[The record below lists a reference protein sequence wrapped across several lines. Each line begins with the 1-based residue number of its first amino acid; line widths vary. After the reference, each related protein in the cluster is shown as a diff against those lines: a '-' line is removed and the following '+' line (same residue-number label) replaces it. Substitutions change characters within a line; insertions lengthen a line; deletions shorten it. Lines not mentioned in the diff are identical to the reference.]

1 LSTYPPRDHS
11 AFNDPSISTEEV
23 QAELNVILRSRAFE
37 RSERLQKFLRYV
49 CEAALRGERSRIN
62 EYLIGNEVFGRGAD
76 YSPNEDGIVRRQ
88 AHALRRKLQAYYEN
102 EGRESQ
108 IRIELPLGHYGP
120 VFRRRASPV
129 ESETPPYTPGH
140 KEEPRWTRRQ
150 ILGYGLLFGAF
161 MFVVGWVGARRIPVT
176 DSLQASSKKFHPAI
190 MELWGPW
197 LNDSSGATICFSS
210 PFTTVVKHFTKAVP
224 LNSSPNRI
232 RVSAGE
238 ERIMRQVFDLAPGG
252 YLYMTPSLAQAKM
265 GEAISA
271 VHLAGLFSRANL
283 PMRTTQSRFLS
294 WETLRKE
301 NLILL
306 GHNEANHYL
315 DPILKKYPLGLAATD
330 GDKPRRITNAVPAPG
345 EPPEYHVAYS
355 ENPNDV
361 TQEYALV
368 SMIPSIAG
376 RHRILLINGLNT
388 QATQMA
394 TEFLTNPATAEEL
407 LARLRNGAP
416 THKGPWY
423 FQIVLRAE
431 VHDKVP
437 TKGALVTLKIL

>member
-1 LSTYPPRDHS
+1 MSTHPPRDDS
-11 AFNDPSISTEEV
+11 AVNDPSISTEEV
-23 QAELNVILRSRAFE
+23 QAELSAVLRSHAFE

-49 CEAALRGERSRIN
+49 CEAALRGESSRLN

-88 AHALRRKLQAYYEN
+88 AHALRHKLQAYYEN
-102 EGRESQ
+102 EHRDSL

-120 VFRRRASPV
+120 VFRRQVSPV
-129 ESETPPYTPGH
+129 EPETPPDASPN
-140 KEEPRWTRRQ
+140 KEKSWKRTRV
-150 ILGYGLLFGAF
+150 LALGLLFGVL
-161 MFVVGWVGARRIPVT
+161 MFSLGWFGGRRSPVVDP
-176 DSLQASSKKFHPAI
+176 LQASSKRFHPAI
-190 MELWGPW
+190 LEIWGPW
-197 LNDSSGATICFSS
+197 LNDPSGATICFSS
-210 PFTTVVKHFTKAVP
+210 PLAAVVKHFQKAVP
-224 LNSSPNRI
+224 LNSTPNRFLVRDREENLI
-232 RVSAGE
+232 R
-238 ERIMRQVFDLAPGG
+238 RVFDLAPGG
-252 YLYMTPSLAQAKM
+252 HVYMTPSMAHAKM

-271 VHLAGLFSRANL
+271 VHLAALFSRADL
-283 PMRTTQSRFLS
+283 RLRTTQSRFLS

-315 DPILKKYPLGLAATD
+315 DPILKRYPLRLAATH
-330 GDKPRRITNAVPAPG
+330 GDRPRRIINAVPGPG
-345 EPPEYHVAYS
+345 EPAEYYVAYS
-355 ENPNDV
+355 DNPNDV

-368 SMIPSIAG
+368 SMIPGIDG

-394 TEFLTNPATAEEL
+394 TEFLTNPITVEEL
-407 LARLRNGAP
+407 LARLRDGAP
-416 THKGPWY
+416 AHKGPWD
-423 FQIVLRAE
+423 FQVVLRTE